1 MVTLGAL
8 WIPTLLSA
16 VFVFITSNI
25 LWMALPFWHRRD
37 YGKLPDEGAALAAL
51 SAAKS
56 GMYIVPHVD
65 WNKQTAEEAAERH
78 KGPFALV
85 LLRNP
90 LSTFSF
96 PTALI
101 SFFLYN
107 LVISILV
114 AYLTGHTVPAGAS
127 CLAVFRV
134 AGTAGVLGYA
144 FGGIPYS
151 IWYGKPWSVTVK
163 DIIDGIIYGLIIAGT
178 FGWLWPK

>member
-1 MVTLGAL
+1 MVSLGAL
-8 WIPTLLSA
+8 WLPTLLSA
-16 VFVFITSNI
+16 VFVFIASNV

-37 YGKLPDEGAALAAL
+37 YGKLPDESAALVAMR
-51 SAAKS
+51 SAKS
-56 GMYIVPHVD
+56 GMFIIPHVD
-65 WNKQTAEEAAERH
+65 WNKQTAEERAEHH

-96 PTALI
+96 PIALI

-114 AYLTGHTVPAGAS
+114 AYLTGHTLPAGTPY
-127 CLAVFRV
+127 LAVFRIV
-134 AGTAGVLGYA
+134 GTAGILAYS
-144 FGGIPYS
+144 FGGLPYT

-163 DIIDGIIYGLIIAGT
+163 DIIDGIIYGLLMAGT